1 MHRPKYF
8 KLTITL
14 NLMERSHC
22 FSSSQNKASTRMKKI
37 TKNLMFENFTMIVLL
52 ALCYRLVK
60 TFFDGA
66 MVKKLDK

>member
-1 MHRPKYF
+1 
-8 KLTITL
+8 
-14 NLMERSHC
+14 
-22 FSSSQNKASTRMKKI
+22 MKKI
-37 TKNLMFENFTMIVLL
+37 TKNLMFENFTTIVLV